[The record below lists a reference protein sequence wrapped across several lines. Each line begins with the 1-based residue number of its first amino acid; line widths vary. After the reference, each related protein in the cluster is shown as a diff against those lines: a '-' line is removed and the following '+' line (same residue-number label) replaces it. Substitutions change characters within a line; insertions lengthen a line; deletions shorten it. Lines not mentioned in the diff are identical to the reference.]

1 MTKWISSIGCAGAG
15 MLGSAIM
22 HRLVERGFTVNVWNR
37 NHARLQP
44 LVDAGAT
51 AVDTPGELV
60 ATSEIVLT
68 CVTDGAAVERIVF
81 AADGIASRGES
92 DKLLID
98 MSTVDANHT
107 RDLAERLRSAC
118 GMGWLDAP
126 TSGGP
131 PAALKGSMA
140 VMVGGR
146 PEDFE
151 RARPVWDALA
161 GRCTRM
167 GDNGA
172 GQTTK
177 MINQVLVACTFAMLG
192 EACALAE
199 RAGIDAALLP
209 HALEGGRADSYLL
222 QEYLPRMV
230 GAEFTVDGTF
240 GIMTKDLE
248 MIHDLAREV
257 GASMPVTALV
267 HQINRK
273 MVADGY
279 LDRDN
284 SEIVKFFRGAGAQA
298 DLCSSSQ

>member
-1 MTKWISSIGCAGAG
+1 MTERISSIGCAGAG
-15 MLGSAIM
+15 MLGSAIVR
-22 HRLVERGFTVNVWNR
+22 RLIERGFTVNVWNR
-37 NHARLQP
+37 NRTRLQP
-44 LVDAGAT
+44 LVEAGAT
-51 AVDTPGELV
+51 AVDTPGDL
-60 ATSEIVLT
+60 AAASEFVLT

-81 AADGIASRGES
+81 DPDGVASRGGP

-98 MSTVDANHT
+98 MSTMDAGHT

-126 TSGGP
+126 VSGGP
-131 PAALKGSMA
+131 PAAAEGNMA

-146 PEDFE
+146 AEDFE
-151 RARPVWDALA
+151 RARPVWEALA

-177 MINQVLVACTFAMLG
+177 MINQVLVGCSFAMLA

-209 HALEGGRADSYLL
+209 HALAGGRADSKLL

-230 GAEFTVDGTF
+230 GAEFTVDGTI
-240 GIMTKDLE
+240 GIMIKDLE
-248 MIHDLAREV
+248 MIHDLAAEV
-257 GASMPVTALV
+257 GATMPVTALV
-267 HQINRK
+267 QQINRK
-273 MVADGY
+273 LAADGY
-279 LDRDN
+279 VDRDN
-284 SEIVKFFRGAGAQA
+284 SEIIRFFRGPDA
-298 DLCSSSQ
+298 